1 MSSIRGRL
9 FFILL
14 VATGAIWFSAVLWI
28 QHSTRTEV
36 EVVLDARLAEAAQM
50 VSSLLS
56 DGRVEVAGAARTLAI
71 APGRTGSG
79 YSRQLSCQI
88 WSLEGAMVGASGS
101 APEGRLTEAE
111 TGYSE
116 NVVDG
121 ERWRVYTEVNE
132 DLGVRVMVGDRLTVR
147 ERLVSDVTR
156 GLLIPALAILPVLA
170 GLIWLSVGQGLAP
183 LYRMANALAARSADN
198 LEPVRAGPLPPEL
211 RPMGAALDAL
221 FARVAAARDRERNF
235 SAYAAH
241 ELKTPLSAIKTQAQV
256 AAMAPDEDTRRH
268 ALAQIERGV
277 ARTDRMVR
285 QLLELAAVDG
295 AAHSGAGDIDIGD
308 VLAGVLS
315 SLERTAEAKQVHL
328 RCTLPKALPMV
339 PGDPVMGTLAVRNV
353 VENAIGASSD
363 GDTVEIRVAEAAD
376 FLRVAVL
383 DRGPGIAEKDRS
395 RITERFFRGANAPE
409 GGSGLGLAIATAA
422 MQQLGGAMD
431 FRRRDTGGEQV
442 TLTFRKAVA

>member
-56 DGRVEVAGAARTLAI
+56 DGRVEVAGAAGTLAI

-268 ALAQIERGV
+268 ALAQIEEELPAPTAWCVNCWSWPPWTARRTV
-277 ARTDRMVR
+277 APGTSISAMSWP
-285 QLLELAAVDG
+285 E
-295 AAHSGAGDIDIGD
+295 SCP
-308 VLAGVLS
+308 LS
-315 SLERTAEAKQVHL
+315 NGRHEAKQVHL

>member
-431 FRRRDTGGEQV
+431 FRRRDSGGEQV
-442 TLTFRKAVA
+442 TLTFRKTVA

>member
-363 GDTVEIRVAEAAD
+363 GDTVEIRVSEAAD